1 MLDIVPGIRS
11 QAGLPTMSLCYPTAA
26 AAPSVREELLS
37 LPGMDHALAL
47 RWSLPASAAAP
58 AALVLHLHA
67 GAFVAGSPA
76 EGARVAAV
84 LAAEGALVAS
94 LGYPL
99 APQRPFPEALEA
111 VHAALLWL
119 HRQRRKLQ
127 ATGLP
132 LLLAGEEAGGNLAA
146 AAALAAH
153 DRGAPPLHGQILLS
167 PMLDVCTGTAS
178 QRHAQADAVHCPW
191 AEGWRQY
198 LSCASDVLHP
208 YAAPGRALRL
218 GGLPPALLVSAAD
231 DPLRDET
238 RAYAAR
244 LREAGVAVSEALLD
258 APTGWPASYR
268 NPAPAPWAEALR
280 PHVRAFMQA
289 CAGARRPLH
298 EGVPR
303 PAAARG

>member
-1 MLDIVPGIRS
+1 
-11 QAGLPTMSLCYPTAA
+11 MSLPNPSATSV
-26 AAPSVREELLS
+26 PSVREEPLS
-37 LPGMDHALAL
+37 LPGVDTALTL
-47 RWSLPASAAAP
+47 RWTLPAAAP
-58 AALVLHLHA
+58 SALVLHLHA
-67 GAFVAGSPA
+67 GAFVAGTA
-76 EGARVAAV
+76 GEGARVAAV

-99 APQRPFPEALEA
+99 APQRPFPAALEA
-111 VHAALLWL
+111 VHAALMWL
-119 HRQRRKLQ
+119 HRQRKRIQ

-153 DRGAPPLHGQILLS
+153 DRGAPLLHGQILLS

-178 QRHAQADAVHCPW
+178 QRDAQASAAHCPW

-218 GGLPPALLVSAAD
+218 AGLPPALLVSADD

-244 LREAGVAVSEALLD
+244 LRKAGVAVSEARLD
-258 APTGWPASYR
+258 GPTGWPVSYR
-268 NPAPAPWAEALR
+268 DPAPAPWADSLR
-280 PHVRAFMQA
+280 PHVRAFLQS
-289 CAGARRPLH
+289 CCGESRSPH
-298 EGVPR
+298 GDVPDR
-303 PAAARG
+303 AAARG

>member
-1 MLDIVPGIRS
+1 
-11 QAGLPTMSLCYPTAA
+11 MSLPDPSAA
-26 AAPSVREELLS
+26 TVPSVREEPLF
-37 LPGMDHALAL
+37 LPGVDTALAL
-47 RWSLPASAAAP
+47 RWTSPVTAP

-67 GAFVAGSPA
+67 GAFVAGTA
-76 EGARVAAV
+76 GEGARVAAV

-99 APQRPFPEALEA
+99 APQRPFPAALEA
-111 VHAALLWL
+111 VHAALVWL
-119 HRQRRKLQ
+119 QRQRRRLQ

-178 QRHAQADAVHCPW
+178 LRHAQADAPSCPW

-198 LSCASDVLHP
+198 LSRASDVSHP

-218 GGLPPALLVSAAD
+218 AGLPPALLVSAAD

-244 LREAGVAVSEALLD
+244 LREAGVAVSEARLD
-258 APTGWPASYR
+258 GPTGWPASYR
-268 NPAPAPWAEALR
+268 DPAPAPWAEALR
-280 PHVRAFMQA
+280 PHVHAFLRSCCGPSRPQHGA
-289 CAGARRPLH
+289 TPSPAPAGR
-298 EGVPR
+298 
-303 PAAARG
+303 

>member
-1 MLDIVPGIRS
+1 
-11 QAGLPTMSLCYPTAA
+11 MSPSDPTAA

-37 LPGMDHALAL
+37 LPGLDTVLAL
-47 RWSLPASAAAP
+47 RWSVPAAVP
-58 AALVLHLHA
+58 VALVLHLHA
-67 GAFVAGSPA
+67 GAFVAGTPR

-99 APQRPFPEALEA
+99 APQQPFPDALEA
-111 VHAALLWL
+111 VHAALVWL
-119 HRQRRKLQ
+119 QRQRKKLH

-178 QRHAQADAVHCPW
+178 QRDAQANAAHCPW

-218 GGLPPALLVSAAD
+218 AGLPPALLVSAAD

-244 LREAGVAVSEALLD
+244 LREAGVAVSEARLD
-258 APTGWPASYR
+258 GPTGWPASYR
-268 NPAPAPWAEALR
+268 DPAPAPWAEALR
-280 PHVRAFMQA
+280 PHVRAFLQS
-289 CAGARRPLH
+289 CCSSSGLLH
-298 EGVPR
+298 GGIPDW
-303 PAAARG
+303 AATRG

>member
-1 MLDIVPGIRS
+1 M
-11 QAGLPTMSLCYPTAA
+11 PTPASTAA
-26 AAPSVREELLS
+26 DTPSVREERLS
-37 LPGMDHALAL
+37 LPGLDHPLAL
-47 RWSLPASAAAP
+47 RWSLPATGTAP
-58 AALVLHLHA
+58 VALVLHLHA
-67 GAFVAGSPA
+67 GAFVAGSPR
-76 EGARVAAV
+76 EGARVADV

-99 APQRPFPEALEA
+99 APRRPFPQALEA

-119 HRQRRKLQ
+119 HRQRRKLR

-178 QRHAQADAVHCPW
+178 LRDAQAQAADCPW

-218 GGLPPALLVSAAD
+218 AGLPPALLVSAAD

-238 RAYAAR
+238 RAYATR
-244 LREAGVAVSEALLD
+244 LRQAGVAVSEALLKG
-258 APTGWPASYR
+258 PTGWPTSYR
-268 NPAPAPWAEALR
+268 DPAPAPWAQALR
-280 PHVRAFMQA
+280 PHVRAFLDA
-289 CAGARRPLH
+289 CRRACNLLGAQDEPLPH
-298 EGVPR
+298 